1 MILTIPFHYF
11 PSTLNRSLKYQNDTM
26 IPDTFFP
33 RKNLNYLVFCLL
45 IRIFAPNNP
54 NYE

>member
-26 IPDTFFP
+26 IPDTLSN
-33 RKNLNYLVFCLL
+33 RKNCTLHFTKNYPEEKK
-45 IRIFAPNNP
+45 A
-54 NYE
+54 